1 MDEAVKEAVPVKGV
15 TIAPGW
21 RVRIS
26 NDIALLKSQ
35 LSTWLALIFGVVQL
49 LGPQIRET
57 WASLPDDL
65 KAVLP
70 GSVQKAIAYAILFF
84 MFIAARSLTFERK
97 EPKQ

>member
-1 MDEAVKEAVPVKGV
+1 MDETVKEVVAPKGITV
-15 TIAPGW
+15 APGW
-21 RVRIS
+21 RVRLS
-26 NDIALLKSQ
+26 SDIALLRRQ

-65 KAVLP
+65 KSVLP